1 MFSNDKF
8 AKVWKVFPKEKG
20 DQKYTDVQ
28 LSTSKKT
35 KKGYETDFNDVV
47 RLIGDAHTKAATL
60 EANDRIKILSCGVS
74 NYYNKEKGKKYYTFC
89 VFDYT
94 FCEERKQTEAQGD
107 EWIDTSKIPDEEL
120 PFSD

>member
-1 MFSNDKF
+1 MFAKDKF
-8 AKVWKVFPKEKG
+8 AKIWKIFPKDKA

-47 RLIGDAHTKAATL
+47 RLIGEAHKKAEEL
-60 EANDRIKILSCGVS
+60 EANDRIKMHDVGVT

-89 VFDYT
+89 LFD
-94 FCEERKQTEAQGD
+94 FSFVSEKKEAESEG
-107 EWIDTSKIPDEEL
+107 ETWIDTSNMPDEEL
-120 PFSD
+120 PFA